1 MKEFDIERKGYNKKE
16 VENYIANLK
25 NQYED
30 EIEKSKQEAMQAQA
44 ELMQCKMELDSY
56 HKKDDQI
63 SNALVVAVETAK
75 EIESS
80 AKTIYEL
87 EIKRVKV
94 LYKKWNNI
102 LNEVKALYPNINK
115 VSGISVLFDEF
126 EEALNKILSKEVELS
141 QMPSSVNK
149 TAEKI
154 YAKTLLSRMWGNNQN
169 NAYYKNS
176 ESTENPTVKRIDI
189 DKKRERKQENNN
201 FQVQNKKS
209 NLLVDKEKNDFEN
222 EGDFEK
228 FLKSEFDDFDN
239 FQYKTSH
246 KDADISPDQKSNY
259 LAVLEQSL
267 SKSAEKPDDDKFD
280 MLEALQPK
288 EDLMDIMKSFNLD
301 D

>member
-1 MKEFDIERKGYNKKE
+1 MKSFDIERKGYNKKE
-16 VENYIANLK
+16 VDSYLEELK
-25 NQYED
+25 IQYED
-30 EIEKSKQEAMQAQA
+30 IIEKKQQEIMQVQA
-44 ELMQCKMELDSY
+44 ELLQSKMELESY
-56 HKKDDQI
+56 QSKDDQI

-102 LNEVKALYPNINK
+102 LNEIKALYPDINK
-115 VSGISVLFDEF
+115 VNGVSTLFNEF
-126 EEALNKILSKEVELS
+126 EDAINKILSKEVELS
-141 QMPSSVNK
+141 KMPSNVNK

-154 YAKTLLSRMWGNNQN
+154 YAKTLLSRMWGNNQPIKSN
-169 NAYYKNS
+169 
-176 ESTENPTVKRIDI
+176 EVKETPKIRRKDRTT
-189 DKKRERKQENNN
+189 KREKLINTD
-201 FQVQNKKS
+201 S
-209 NLLVDKEKNDFEN
+209 

-239 FQYKTSH
+239 YQYKKSH
-246 KDADISPDQKSNY
+246 KDAEVQTDKKSNY
-259 LAVLEQSL
+259 LNVLEQNL
-267 SKSAEKPDDDKFD
+267 NKNQKEEDTFD
-280 MLEALQPK
+280 MLEALKPK

>member
-1 MKEFDIERKGYNKKE
+1 MKSFDIERKGYNKKE
-16 VENYIANLK
+16 VDTYIENLK

-30 EIEKSKQEAMQAQA
+30 LVDKSKQEAMQAQA
-44 ELMQCKMELDSY
+44 ELMQCKIELDSY
-56 HKKDDQI
+56 HNKDDQI

-102 LNEVKALYPNINK
+102 LNEIKALYPNINNA
-115 VSGISVLFDEF
+115 SGISILFNEF
-126 EEALNKILSKEVELS
+126 EDALNKILSKEVELS
-141 QMPSSVNK
+141 KMPSSVNK

-154 YAKTLLSRMWGNNQN
+154 YAKTLLSRMWGNNSN
-169 NAYYKNS
+169 NAGHKVETN
-176 ESTENPTVKRIDI
+176 EIATVKRLDSNR
-189 DKKRERKQENNN
+189 KKEKQTN
-201 FQVQNKKS
+201 
-209 NLLVDKEKNDFEN
+209 NLLNNQSKDKINQDG

-239 FQYKTSH
+239 FQYKKTH
-246 KDADISPDQKSNY
+246 KDAEISPDQKSSY
-259 LAVLEQSL
+259 LTVLEQSL
-267 SKSAEKPDDDKFD
+267 SKSNQNNNSDDKFD

>member
-1 MKEFDIERKGYNKKE
+1 MKDFDIERKGYNKQE
-16 VENYIANLK
+16 VDAYIDTLK
-25 NQYED
+25 SQYED
-30 EIEKSKQEAMQAQA
+30 MLEKLKQESMQAQA
-44 ELMQCKMELDSY
+44 ELMQCKMELDTY
-56 HKKDDQI
+56 HSKDDQI

-102 LNEVKALYPNINK
+102 LNEIEALYPDIK
-115 VSGISVLFDEF
+115 KGSGISILFNEF
-126 EEALNKILSKEVELS
+126 EDALNKILAKETELT
-141 QMPSSVNK
+141 QMPSTVNK

-154 YAKTLLSRMWGNNQN
+154 YAKTLLSRMWGNNQPNVVKPNETLETPTIRRKDREKTNEILN
-169 NAYYKNS
+169 NQLSMKDSLNQ
-176 ESTENPTVKRIDI
+176 DG
-189 DKKRERKQENNN
+189 
-201 FQVQNKKS
+201 
-209 NLLVDKEKNDFEN
+209 

-239 FQYKTSH
+239 FQYKKSH
-246 KDADISPDQKSNY
+246 KDADIQPDKKSSY
-259 LAVLEQSL
+259 LTVLEQSI
-267 SKSAEKPDDDKFD
+267 SKQQDTSKEDKFD
-280 MLEALQPK
+280 MLEALKPK

>member
-1 MKEFDIERKGYNKKE
+1 MKSFDIERKGYNKKE
-16 VENYIANLK
+16 VDTYIENMK

-30 EIEKSKQEAMQAQA
+30 LVDKSKQEAMQAQA
-44 ELMQCKMELDSY
+44 ELMQCKIELDSY
-56 HKKDDQI
+56 HNKDDQI

-102 LNEVKALYPNINK
+102 LNEIKALYPNINNA
-115 VSGISVLFDEF
+115 SGISILFNEF
-126 EEALNKILSKEVELS
+126 EDALNKILSKEVELS
-141 QMPSSVNK
+141 KMPSSVNK

-154 YAKTLLSRMWGNNQN
+154 YAKTLLSRMWGNNSN
-169 NAYYKNS
+169 NAGHKVETN
-176 ESTENPTVKRIDI
+176 EIATVKRLDSNR
-189 DKKRERKQENNN
+189 KKEKQTNNLSN
-201 FQVQNKKS
+201 NQSKDKS
-209 NLLVDKEKNDFEN
+209 NQDG

-239 FQYKTSH
+239 FQYKKTH
-246 KDADISPDQKSNY
+246 KDAEISPDQKSSY
-259 LAVLEQSL
+259 LTVLEQSL
-267 SKSAEKPDDDKFD
+267 SKANQNNNSDDKFD